1 MSYKSS
7 LSNSGSCRQNSVHE
21 KLHSTPSEE
30 KIKFA
35 GDESKDRLYEPKQ
48 NKKMVRVLTVVIYI
62 FSVSL
67 AAIMLSLYYV
77 FFWKPKGSYYVEM
90 PAEESVGLRAD
101 NVTNRNSTAIPRCVE
116 SHGRL
121 HVDETTMQFYLKDR
135 FEPVKCRGCMSGSL
149 VKL

>member
-48 NKKMVRVLTVVIYI
+48 NKKMVRVVTVIIYI

-77 FFWKPKGSYYVEM
+77 FVWKPEGLHYPDM
-90 PAEESVGLRAD
+90 PAKKSVAMGVD
-101 NVTNRNSTAIPRCVE
+101 NVTNRITTTIRLE
-116 SHGRL
+116 SHGRFTL
-121 HVDETTMQFYLKDR
+121 
-135 FEPVKCRGCMSGSL
+135 
-149 VKL
+149 